1 MPMVFTAEVYTKPEV
16 TLGEYKGL
24 TVEVKPAESAK
35 KYVDEEIKKI
45 LEQHARYVDVDRAA
59 ELGDKTIIDFVGTI
73 DGVPFEGGSS
83 EGEQLD
89 IGSHMFIEGFEE
101 QVIGMKAGE
110 EKDINV
116 TFPENYHAAE
126 LAGKPA
132 VFHVKLNAVKSKE
145 IPELDD
151 EFAQDVS
158 EFDTLEEYKEAYG
171 SDAYG
176 LTAFLLSKIRVY
188 SIPFGFVAIIIAAI
202 YQYII
207 GIKKLDVRDKG
218 FALMIASVTIVV
230 ICQVLPLVFAIVVKG
245 WRG

>member
-1 MPMVFTAEVYTKPEV
+1 MKKVIAIISILFLLMGGTSVYAANQVTETAQSTTGKII
-16 TLGEYKGL
+16 
-24 TVEVKPAESAK
+24 
-35 KYVDEEIKKI
+35 EIKDK
-45 LEQHARYVDVDRAA
+45 
-59 ELGDKTIIDFVGTI
+59 ELK
-73 DGVPFEGGSS
+73 
-83 EGEQLD
+83 
-89 IGSHMFIEGFEE
+89 
-101 QVIGMKAGE
+101 
-110 EKDINV
+110 
-116 TFPENYHAAE
+116 
-126 LAGKPA
+126 
-132 VFHVKLNAVKSKE
+132 
-145 IPELDD
+145 
-151 EFAQDVS
+151 
-158 EFDTLEEYKEAYG
+158 TLEEYKEAYG

>member
-1 MPMVFTAEVYTKPEV
+1 MKKVIAIISILFLLMGCTSVYATSQVNEVAQSTTGKII
-16 TLGEYKGL
+16 
-24 TVEVKPAESAK
+24 
-35 KYVDEEIKKI
+35 EIK
-45 LEQHARYVDVDRAA
+45 DR
-59 ELGDKTIIDFVGTI
+59 ELK
-73 DGVPFEGGSS
+73 
-83 EGEQLD
+83 
-89 IGSHMFIEGFEE
+89 
-101 QVIGMKAGE
+101 
-110 EKDINV
+110 
-116 TFPENYHAAE
+116 
-126 LAGKPA
+126 
-132 VFHVKLNAVKSKE
+132 
-145 IPELDD
+145 
-151 EFAQDVS
+151 
-158 EFDTLEEYKEAYG
+158 TLEEYKEAYG